1 MTLFS
6 GINSFSF
13 EPPDFGLPKLLPRQ
27 LEVIQSIFDV
37 QPKEPNR
44 GDLGALL
51 AKLWK
56 VPLDDWKQREV
67 RQLPWLLNYGPRPH
81 LIEQAE
87 NFSKV
92 LSFLESNFKNSY
104 LKYLIHIYLKHYHP
118 QIPGFDLLRRFI
130 HKHLISYNGK
140 SPRLNRWKGFDI
152 LLFSPNGHRTTA
164 SKFEQLK
171 ADDVI
176 AYIESLGFTGDLAS
190 CRFLKETIRTFLEKT
205 VTQEVFYN
213 KVQKTIALLEVNE
226 QNVSRLRFT
235 ELDTVAASELIP
247 KAGINAPD
255 QIQDSLRSFFLRHL
269 HDPRLPGGAP
279 KWRKVDPTARKIF
292 GQWIAKKDLEFF
304 FNVVDKTAKDPHW
317 QYRRKFWEAC
327 LPHIES
333 TWVILGNSA
342 RRLVFQSSRDMQA
355 HFKERRFGNLIGGS
369 SEQSV
374 FLIEMKGH
382 VFVEWS
388 NAGACRVFN
397 KRTVPVTLGLKQ
409 YRTDD
414 LRFAGYVARQLHHGA
429 IRYKWQLELSVWI
442 IKNLGIHIKQSEYRL
457 YG

>member
-1 MTLFS
+1 MSIFS
-6 GINSFSF
+6 EINSFSF
-13 EPPDFGLPKLLPRQ
+13 EPPDFGLPKRLPQQ
-27 LEVIQSIFDV
+27 LKVIQAKFDV
-37 QPKEPNR
+37 QPREPKR
-44 GDLGALL
+44 GDLDALL
-51 AKLWK
+51 AKLWR
-56 VPLDDWKQREV
+56 VPFDNWEKREV

-81 LIEQAE
+81 LIEQAK
-87 NFSKV
+87 NLSKI
-92 LSFLESNFKNSY
+92 LSFLESNFKNYYLPPLIHVY
-104 LKYLIHIYLKHYHP
+104 LKYYRS
-118 QIPGFDLLRRFI
+118 QNPGFDILRRLI
-130 HKHLISYNGK
+130 HTHLISYEGK
-140 SPRLNRWKGFDI
+140 RVRLNRWKDFDI
-152 LLFSPNGHRTTA
+152 LLFSPNGHKTTA
-164 SKFEQLK
+164 AKLEQVQ

-176 AYIESLGFTGDLAS
+176 AYIESLGFTRDLAS
-190 CRFLKETIRTFLEKT
+190 CRFLKETIRAFLEKT
-205 VTQEVFYN
+205 VTQEFFYN
-213 KVQKTIALLEVNE
+213 KVQKAIALLEVNE

-279 KWRKVDPTARKIF
+279 KWHKVDPDARKIF

-304 FNVVDKTAKDPHW
+304 FNVVDKTAQDPHW
-317 QYRRKFWEAC
+317 QYRRKFWEAY

-333 TWVILGNSA
+333 TWVILGNRA
-342 RRLVFQSSRDMQA
+342 RRLVFQSSKDMQA
-355 HFKERRFGNLIGGS
+355 HFRERRFGNLIGGS

-388 NAGACRVFN
+388 NAGACRVFS
-397 KRTVPVTLGLKQ
+397 KDTVPVTLGLKQ

-414 LRFAGYVARQLHHGA
+414 LRFAGFVHRQLHHRA
-429 IRYKWQLELSVWI
+429 DRYTWQYDFWRWI
-442 IKNLGIHIKQSEYRL
+442 SINLGIQIKQSEYQL